1 MKKVL
6 SFIVIATML
15 MAMMLTSAFAAPD
28 GLGVGLVEV
37 LYASADTITVDG
49 TINESEWD
57 ETHSLMLK
65 CGEKMQTWTTDY
77 PGEIQFYYSWGDDG
91 LYMAAKVIDSTLTL
105 TSVNDAGED
114 VSAMQDHFQ
123 ISFNPCGLMY
133 DDASGL
139 FFSFYPTY
147 ADGTDPATV
156 TSGTV
161 GARKH
166 NWEENQDDQQKII
179 EAGYKGAYTIT
190 EDGWDMEVVLPWSL
204 IATKDRVWDIIDY
217 DTEGA
222 FCSVLDPKNEDRTK
236 AFTEAIIAYV
246 DNKEIDDKAPN
257 TGRTVK
263 ADDTAGNWS
272 VGSYDI
278 TLKFYMEG
286 ESTEDKT
293 VTYYTLED
301 LKAIFT
307 DVDWSAFETGDEE
320 ETEAP
325 GEDAGDETAAPAG
338 NETNAADTAAG
349 TNAGNDTATTT
360 TGTGTEE
367 GGNAALWIIIAV
379 AAVAVIAVAVIVIAK
394 KKK

>member
-28 GLGVGLVEV
+28 SIGIGLVKV
-37 LYASADTITVDG
+37 LYAGADTITVDG
-49 TINESEWD
+49 TINASEWD
-57 ETHSLMLK
+57 ETNSLKLK
-65 CGEKMQTWTTDY
+65 CGTNMQTWTTDY
-77 PGEIQFYYSWGDDG
+77 PGEIQFFYSWGDDG

-105 TSVNDAGED
+105 TSVTADGANTP
-114 VSAMQDHFQ
+114 QDRFQ
-123 ISFNPCGLMY
+123 IAFNPCGLMY

-166 NWEENQDDQQKII
+166 NWEENTDDQQDVI
-179 EAGYKGAYTIT
+179 EAGYQGAYTVT
-190 EDGWDMEVVLPWSL
+190 EDGWDMEVILPWSL
-204 IATKDRVWDIIDY
+204 ISTKDRVWDIIDY

-246 DNKEIDDKAPN
+246 DMESVDGVTN
-257 TGRTVK
+257 TGRTVTEAGK
-263 ADDTAGNWS
+263 ANEWS
-272 VGSYDI
+272 VGTYDI

-286 ESTEDKT
+286 ESTDDET
-293 VTYYTLED
+293 VTYYTVED
-301 LKAIFT
+301 LMGIFT

-325 GEDAGDETAAPAG
+325 DAGEETNAPAG

-349 TNAGNDTATTT
+349 TNAGAKDTATTT
-360 TGTGTEE
+360 DGSGSGE
-367 GGNAALWIIIAV
+367 GSGAALWIIIAV
-379 AAVAVIAVAVIVIAK
+379 AAVAVVAVVVIVIAK

>member
-28 GLGVGLVEV
+28 SLGIGLVKV
-37 LYASADTITVDG
+37 LYAGADTITVDG
-49 TINESEWD
+49 TINASEWD
-57 ETHSLMLK
+57 ETNSLKLK
-65 CGEKMQTWTTDY
+65 CGTTMESWTTDY
-77 PGEIQFYYSWGDDG
+77 PGEIQFFYSWGDDG

-105 TSVNDAGED
+105 TAVDAEGGNTP
-114 VSAMQDHFQ
+114 QDRFQ
-123 ISFNPCGLMY
+123 IAVNPCGLMY

-166 NWEENQDDQQKII
+166 NWQENTDDQEDVI
-179 EAGYKGAYTIT
+179 EAGYKGAYTVT

-222 FCSVLDPKNEDRTK
+222 FCSVLDPKNDDRTK

-246 DNKEIDDKAPN
+246 DYKELEDAAPN
-257 TGRTVK
+257 TGRTVAEAGK
-263 ADDTAGNWS
+263 ANAWS
-272 VGSYDI
+272 VGTYDI

-286 ESTEDKT
+286 ESTDDET
-293 VTYYTLED
+293 VTYYTVED

-325 GEDAGDETAAPAG
+325 DEGDETNAPSAADTSANGKDTAAAG
-338 NETNAADTAAG
+338 TNAADT
-349 TNAGNDTATTT
+349 
-360 TGTGTEE
+360 TGTGSTEE
-367 GGNAALWIIIAV
+367 GSNLGLIIGIV
-379 AAVAVIAVAVIVIAK
+379 AAVVAVIAVVVIVIAK

>member
-1 MKKVL
+1 
-6 SFIVIATML
+6 
-15 MAMMLTSAFAAPD
+15 
-28 GLGVGLVEV
+28 
-37 LYASADTITVDG
+37 
-49 TINESEWD
+49 
-57 ETHSLMLK
+57 
-65 CGEKMQTWTTDY
+65 
-77 PGEIQFYYSWGDDG
+77 
-91 LYMAAKVIDSTLTL
+91 
-105 TSVNDAGED
+105 
-114 VSAMQDHFQ
+114 
-123 ISFNPCGLMY
+123 MY

-166 NWEENQDDQQKII
+166 NWEENTDDQQDII
-179 EAGYKGAYTIT
+179 EAGYKGAYTVT

-246 DNKEIDDKAPN
+246 DYKELEDAAPN
-257 TGRTVK
+257 TGRTVAEAGK
-263 ADDTAGNWS
+263 ANAWS
-272 VGSYDI
+272 VGTYDI

-286 ESTEDKT
+286 ESTDDET
-293 VTYYTLED
+293 VTYYTVED

-320 ETEAP
+320 ETAAP
-325 GEDAGDETAAPAG
+325 AEGDETNAPSAADTSANSKDTAAAG
-338 NETNAADTAAG
+338 TNAADT
-349 TNAGNDTATTT
+349 
-360 TGTGTEE
+360 TGTGSTEE
-367 GGNAALWIIIAV
+367 GSNLGLIIGIV
-379 AAVAVIAVAVIVIAK
+379 AAVVVVIAVVVIVIAK

>member
-28 GLGVGLVEV
+28 SLGIGLVKV
-37 LYASADTITVDG
+37 LYAGADTITVDG
-49 TINESEWD
+49 TINASEWD
-57 ETHSLMLK
+57 ETNSLKLK
-65 CGEKMQTWTTDY
+65 CGTNMQTWTTDY
-77 PGEIQFYYSWGDDG
+77 PGEIQFFYSWGDDG

-105 TSVNDAGED
+105 TSVTED
-114 VSAMQDHFQ
+114 GANTPQDRFQ
-123 ISFNPCGLMY
+123 IAFNPCGLMY

-147 ADGTDPATV
+147 TDGTDPATV

-166 NWEENQDDQQKII
+166 NWEENTDDQQDII
-179 EAGYKGAYTIT
+179 EAGYKGAYTVT

-222 FCSVLDPKNEDRTK
+222 FCSVLDPKNDDRTK

-246 DNKEIDDKAPN
+246 DMESVDGVTN

-286 ESTEDKT
+286 ESTDDET
-293 VTYYTLED
+293 VTYYTVED

-320 ETEAP
+320 ETAAP
-325 GEDAGDETAAPAG
+325 AEGDETNAPSAADTSANSKDTAAAG
-338 NETNAADTAAG
+338 TNAADT
-349 TNAGNDTATTT
+349 
-360 TGTGTEE
+360 TGTGSTEE
-367 GGNAALWIIIAV
+367 GSNLGLIIGIV
-379 AAVAVIAVAVIVIAK
+379 AAVVVVIAVVVIVIAK

>member
-28 GLGVGLVEV
+28 GLGIGLVKV
-37 LYASADTITVDG
+37 LYAGADTITVDG
-49 TINESEWD
+49 TINASEWD
-57 ETHSLMLK
+57 ETNSLKLK
-65 CGEKMQTWTTDY
+65 CGTTMESWTTDY
-77 PGEIQFYYSWGDDG
+77 PDEIQFFYSWGDDG

-105 TSVNDAGED
+105 TAVDAEGGNTP
-114 VSAMQDHFQ
+114 QDRFQ
-123 ISFNPCGLMY
+123 IAFNPCGLMY

-166 NWEENQDDQQKII
+166 NWEENTDDQQDVI
-179 EAGYKGAYTIT
+179 EAGYKGAYTVT

-246 DNKEIDDKAPN
+246 DYKELEDAAPN
-257 TGRTVK
+257 TGRTVAEAGK
-263 ADDTAGNWS
+263 ANEWS
-272 VGSYDI
+272 VGTYDI

-286 ESTEDKT
+286 ESTDDET
-293 VTYYTLED
+293 VTYYTVED

-325 GEDAGDETAAPAG
+325 DEGDETNAPSAADTSANGKDTAAAG
-338 NETNAADTAAG
+338 TNAADT
-349 TNAGNDTATTT
+349 
-360 TGTGTEE
+360 TGTGSTEE
-367 GGNAALWIIIAV
+367 GSNLGLIIGIV
-379 AAVAVIAVAVIVIAK
+379 AAVVAVIAVVVIVIAK

>member
-28 GLGVGLVEV
+28 SLGIGLVKV
-37 LYASADTITVDG
+37 LYAGADTITVDG
-49 TINESEWD
+49 TINASEWD
-57 ETHSLMLK
+57 ETNSLKLK
-65 CGEKMQTWTTDY
+65 CGTTMESWTTDY
-77 PGEIQFYYSWGDDG
+77 PGEIQFFYSWGDDG

-105 TSVNDAGED
+105 TAVDAEGGNTP
-114 VSAMQDHFQ
+114 QDRFQ
-123 ISFNPCGLMY
+123 IAFNPCGLMY

-166 NWEENQDDQQKII
+166 NWQENTDDQEDVI
-179 EAGYKGAYTIT
+179 EAGYKGAYTVT

-246 DNKEIDDKAPN
+246 DYKELEDAAPN
-257 TGRTVK
+257 TGRTVAEAGK
-263 ADDTAGNWS
+263 ANAWS
-272 VGSYDI
+272 VGTYDI

-286 ESTEDKT
+286 ESTDDET
-293 VTYYTLED
+293 VTYYTVED

-320 ETEAP
+320 ETAAP
-325 GEDAGDETAAPAG
+325 AEGDETNAPSAADTSANSKDTAAAG
-338 NETNAADTAAG
+338 TNAADT
-349 TNAGNDTATTT
+349 
-360 TGTGTEE
+360 TGTGSTEE
-367 GGNAALWIIIAV
+367 GSNLGLIIGIV
-379 AAVAVIAVAVIVIAK
+379 AAAVVVIAVAVIVIAK

>member
-28 GLGVGLVEV
+28 GLGIGLVKV
-37 LYASADTITVDG
+37 LYAGADTITVDG
-49 TINESEWD
+49 TINASEWD
-57 ETHSLMLK
+57 ETNSLKLK
-65 CGEKMQTWTTDY
+65 CGTTMESWTTDY
-77 PGEIQFYYSWGDDG
+77 PGEIQFFYSWGDDG

-105 TSVNDAGED
+105 TAVDAEGGNTP
-114 VSAMQDHFQ
+114 QDRFQ
-123 ISFNPCGLMY
+123 IAFNPCGLMY

-166 NWEENQDDQQKII
+166 NWEENTDDQQDVI
-179 EAGYKGAYTIT
+179 EAGYKGAYTVT

-246 DNKEIDDKAPN
+246 DYKELEDAAPN
-257 TGRTVK
+257 TGRTVAEAGK
-263 ADDTAGNWS
+263 ANEWS
-272 VGSYDI
+272 VGTYDI

-286 ESTEDKT
+286 ESTDDET
-293 VTYYTLED
+293 VTYYTVED

-325 GEDAGDETAAPAG
+325 DEGDETNAPSAADTSANGKDTAAAG
-338 NETNAADTAAG
+338 TNAADT
-349 TNAGNDTATTT
+349 
-360 TGTGTEE
+360 TGTGSTEE
-367 GGNAALWIIIAV
+367 GSNLGLIIGIV
-379 AAVAVIAVAVIVIAK
+379 AAVVVVIAVVVIVIAK

>member
-15 MAMMLTSAFAAPD
+15 MAMMLTSAFTAPD
-28 GLGVGLVEV
+28 SLGIGLVKV
-37 LYASADTITVDG
+37 LYANADTITVDG
-49 TINESEWD
+49 TINASEWD
-57 ETHSLMLK
+57 ETNSLKLK
-65 CGEKMQTWTTDY
+65 CGTTMESWTTDY
-77 PGEIQFYYSWGDDG
+77 PGEIQFFYSWGDDG

-105 TSVNDAGED
+105 TAVDAEGGNTP
-114 VSAMQDHFQ
+114 QDRFQ
-123 ISFNPCGLMY
+123 IAFNPCGLMY

-166 NWEENQDDQQKII
+166 NWEENTDDQQDVI
-179 EAGYKGAYTIT
+179 EAGYKGAYTVT

-204 IATKDRVWDIIDY
+204 IATKDRIWDIIDY

-246 DNKEIDDKAPN
+246 DYKELEDAAPN
-257 TGRTVK
+257 TGRTVAEAGK
-263 ADDTAGNWS
+263 ANEWS
-272 VGSYDI
+272 VGTYDI
-278 TLKFYMEG
+278 TLKFYMDG
-286 ESTEDKT
+286 ESTDDET

-325 GEDAGDETAAPAG
+325 DEGGDETNAPSAADTSANGKDTAAAG
-338 NETNAADTAAG
+338 TNAADT
-349 TNAGNDTATTT
+349 
-360 TGTGTEE
+360 TGTGSTEE
-367 GGNAALWIIIAV
+367 GSNLGLIIGIV
-379 AAVAVIAVAVIVIAK
+379 AAVVVVIAVVVIVIAK

>member
-28 GLGVGLVEV
+28 GLGIGLVKV
-37 LYASADTITVDG
+37 LYAGADTITVDG
-49 TINESEWD
+49 TINASEWD
-57 ETHSLMLK
+57 ETNSLKLK
-65 CGEKMQTWTTDY
+65 CGTTMESWTTDY
-77 PGEIQFYYSWGDDG
+77 PGEIQFFYSWGDDG

-105 TSVNDAGED
+105 TAVDAEGGNTP
-114 VSAMQDHFQ
+114 QDRFQ
-123 ISFNPCGLMY
+123 IAFNPCGLMY

-166 NWEENQDDQQKII
+166 NWEENTDDQQDVI

-246 DNKEIDDKAPN
+246 DYKELEDAAPN
-257 TGRTVK
+257 TGRTVAEAGK
-263 ADDTAGNWS
+263 ANAWS
-272 VGSYDI
+272 VGTYDI
-278 TLKFYMEG
+278 TLKFYMDG
-286 ESTEDKT
+286 ESTDDET
-293 VTYYTLED
+293 VTYYTVED

-320 ETEAP
+320 ETAAP
-325 GEDAGDETAAPAG
+325 GEDAGDDTAAPAG

-349 TNAGNDTATTT
+349 TNAGKDTATTT
-360 TGTGTEE
+360 TGAGTEE

-379 AAVAVIAVAVIVIAK
+379 AAVAVVAVVVIVIAK

>member
-28 GLGVGLVEV
+28 SLGIGLVKV
-37 LYASADTITVDG
+37 LYANADTITVDG
-49 TINESEWD
+49 TINASEWD
-57 ETHSLMLK
+57 ETNSLKLK
-65 CGEKMQTWTTDY
+65 CGTTMESWTTDY
-77 PGEIQFYYSWGDDG
+77 PGEIQFFYSWGDDG

-105 TSVNDAGED
+105 TAVDAEGGNTP
-114 VSAMQDHFQ
+114 QDRFQ
-123 ISFNPCGLMY
+123 IAFNPCGLMY

-166 NWEENQDDQQKII
+166 NWEENTDDQQDVI
-179 EAGYKGAYTIT
+179 EAGYKGAYTVT

-204 IATKDRVWDIIDY
+204 IATKDRIWDIIDY

-246 DNKEIDDKAPN
+246 DYKELEDAAPN
-257 TGRTVK
+257 TGRTVAEAGK
-263 ADDTAGNWS
+263 ANEWS
-272 VGSYDI
+272 VGTYDI
-278 TLKFYMEG
+278 TLKFYMDG
-286 ESTEDKT
+286 ESTDDET

-325 GEDAGDETAAPAG
+325 DEGGDETNAPSAADTSANGKDTAAAG
-338 NETNAADTAAG
+338 TNAADT
-349 TNAGNDTATTT
+349 
-360 TGTGTEE
+360 TGTGSTEE
-367 GGNAALWIIIAV
+367 GSNLGLIIGIV
-379 AAVAVIAVAVIVIAK
+379 AAVVVVIAVVVIVIAK

>member
-28 GLGVGLVEV
+28 SLGIGLVKV
-37 LYASADTITVDG
+37 LYANADTITVDG
-49 TINESEWD
+49 TINASEWD
-57 ETHSLMLK
+57 ETNSLKLK
-65 CGEKMQTWTTDY
+65 CGTTMESWTTDY
-77 PGEIQFYYSWGDDG
+77 PGEIQFFYSWGDDG

-105 TSVNDAGED
+105 TAVDAEGGNIP
-114 VSAMQDHFQ
+114 QDRFQ
-123 ISFNPCGLMY
+123 IAFNPCGLMY

-147 ADGTDPATV
+147 AEGTDPATV

-166 NWEENQDDQQKII
+166 NWEENTDDQQDVI
-179 EAGYKGAYTIT
+179 EAGYKGAYTVT

-246 DNKEIDDKAPN
+246 DYKELEDAAPN
-257 TGRTVK
+257 TGRTVAEAGK
-263 ADDTAGNWS
+263 ANEWS
-272 VGSYDI
+272 VGTYDI

-286 ESTEDKT
+286 ESTDDET

-325 GEDAGDETAAPAG
+325 DEGDETNAPSAADTSANGKDTAAAG
-338 NETNAADTAAG
+338 TNAADT
-349 TNAGNDTATTT
+349 
-360 TGTGTEE
+360 TGTGSTEE
-367 GGNAALWIIIAV
+367 GSNLGLIIGIV
-379 AAVAVIAVAVIVIAK
+379 AAVVVVIAVVVIVIAK

>member
-28 GLGVGLVEV
+28 SLGIGLVKV
-37 LYASADTITVDG
+37 LYANADTITVDG
-49 TINESEWD
+49 TINASEWD
-57 ETHSLMLK
+57 ETNSLKLK
-65 CGEKMQTWTTDY
+65 CGTTMESWTADY
-77 PGEIQFYYSWGDDG
+77 PGEIQFFYSWGDDG

-105 TSVNDAGED
+105 TAVDAEGGNTP
-114 VSAMQDHFQ
+114 QDRFQ
-123 ISFNPCGLMY
+123 IAFNPCGLMY

-166 NWEENQDDQQKII
+166 NWEENTDDQQDVI
-179 EAGYKGAYTIT
+179 EAGYKGAYTVT

-246 DNKEIDDKAPN
+246 DYKELEDAAPN
-257 TGRTVK
+257 TGRTVAEAGK
-263 ADDTAGNWS
+263 ANEWS
-272 VGSYDI
+272 VGTYDI

-286 ESTEDKT
+286 ESTDDET

-325 GEDAGDETAAPAG
+325 DEDGDETNAPSAADTSANG
-338 NETNAADTAAG
+338 KDTAAG
-349 TNAGNDTATTT
+349 TNAADT
-360 TGTGTEE
+360 TGTGSTEE
-367 GGNAALWIIIAV
+367 GSNLGLIIGIV
-379 AAVAVIAVAVIVIAK
+379 AAAVVVIAVVVIVIAK

>member
-28 GLGVGLVEV
+28 SLGIGLVKV
-37 LYASADTITVDG
+37 LYADSDTITVDG
-49 TINESEWD
+49 TINASEWD
-57 ETHSLMLK
+57 ETNSLKLK
-65 CGEKMQTWTTDY
+65 CGTTMESWTTDY
-77 PGEIQFYYSWGDDG
+77 PGEIQFFYSWGDDG

-105 TSVNDAGED
+105 TAVDAEGGNTP
-114 VSAMQDHFQ
+114 QDRFQ
-123 ISFNPCGLMY
+123 IAFNPCGLMY

-166 NWEENQDDQQKII
+166 NWQENTDDQEDVI
-179 EAGYKGAYTIT
+179 EAGYKGAYTVT

-246 DNKEIDDKAPN
+246 DYKELEDAAPN
-257 TGRTVK
+257 TGRTVAEAGK
-263 ADDTAGNWS
+263 ANAWS
-272 VGSYDI
+272 VGTYDI

-286 ESTEDKT
+286 ESTDDET
-293 VTYYTLED
+293 VTYYTVED

-320 ETEAP
+320 ETAAP
-325 GEDAGDETAAPAG
+325 AEGDETNAPSAADTSANSKDTAAAG
-338 NETNAADTAAG
+338 TNAADT
-349 TNAGNDTATTT
+349 
-360 TGTGTEE
+360 TGTGSTEE
-367 GGNAALWIIIAV
+367 GSNLGLIIGIV
-379 AAVAVIAVAVIVIAK
+379 AAAVVVIAVAVIVIAK

>member
-28 GLGVGLVEV
+28 SLGIGLVKV
-37 LYASADTITVDG
+37 LYADADTITVDG
-49 TINESEWD
+49 TINASEWD
-57 ETHSLMLK
+57 ETNSLKLK
-65 CGEKMQTWTTDY
+65 CGTNMQTWTTDY
-77 PGEIQFYYSWGDDG
+77 PGEIQFFYSWGDDG

-114 VSAMQDHFQ
+114 VSAKQDHFQ

-147 ADGTDPATV
+147 AEGTDPATV

-190 EDGWDMEVVLPWSL
+190 EDGWDLEVVLPWSL

-222 FCSVLDPKNEDRTK
+222 FCSVLDPKNDDRTK

-286 ESTEDKT
+286 ESTDDET

-325 GEDAGDETAAPAG
+325 DASD
-338 NETNAADTAAG
+338 ETNAPSAADTSANSKDTAAG
-349 TNAGNDTATTT
+349 TNAADT
-360 TGTGTEE
+360 TGTGSTEE
-367 GGNAALWIIIAV
+367 GSNLGLIIGIV
-379 AAVAVIAVAVIVIAK
+379 AAVVVVIAVVVIVIAK

>member
-49 TINESEWD
+49 TIHESEWD

-105 TSVNDAGED
+105 TSVTED
-114 VSAMQDHFQ
+114 GANTPQDRFQ
-123 ISFNPCGLMY
+123 IAFNPCGLMY
-133 DDASGL
+133 DDANGL

-166 NWEENQDDQQKII
+166 NWEENTDDQQDII

-246 DNKEIDDKAPN
+246 DMESVDGVTN

-263 ADDTAGNWS
+263 ADDTASNWS

-278 TLKFYMEG
+278 TLKFYMDG

-325 GEDAGDETAAPAG
+325 DEGDETNAPSAADTSA
-338 NETNAADTAAG
+338 NAKDTAAG
-349 TNAGNDTATTT
+349 TNAADT
-360 TGTGTEE
+360 TGTGSTEE
-367 GGNAALWIIIAV
+367 GSNLGLIIGIV
-379 AAVAVIAVAVIVIAK
+379 AAAVVVIAVVVIVIAK